1 MSLLGRLRRKLVDLL
16 ISEVPGPYPDS
27 VPPDID
33 GRRDS
38 DAPGHDRAVL
48 DAQLQARGSAGGGGT
63 VVSGPH
69 DGFGPPK

>member
-1 MSLLGRLRRKLVDLL
+1 MSIVSRLRRKLVDLL

-38 DAPGHDRAVL
+38 NAPGHDRAVL
-48 DAQLQARGSAGGGGT
+48 GAQLQARGSAGGGT
-63 VVSGPH
+63 VVSGQH
-69 DGFGPPK
+69 AGFGPPR